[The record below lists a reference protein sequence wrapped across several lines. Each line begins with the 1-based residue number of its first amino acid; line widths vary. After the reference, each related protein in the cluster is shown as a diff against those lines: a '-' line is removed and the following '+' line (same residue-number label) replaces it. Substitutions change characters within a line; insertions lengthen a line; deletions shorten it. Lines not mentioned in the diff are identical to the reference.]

1 MDPPTQRMATLEP
14 IGQVQWT
21 RRRGKDTAMVVGRQ
35 RLEGAIFQNT
45 AERHKAG

>member
-35 RLEGAIFQNT
+35 RLEGACCQVA